1 MGLRL
6 IVNNAMAWSLSLIFL
21 VLIGCA
27 CALIVGLVRLS
38 REKDRRSAM
47 RWIATSLTL
56 AAVLLAAT
64 PIIRPGLDLL
74 VRWAYALN
82 PPAVSMEK
90 YLAIRSG
97 MTFDEVKQLLG
108 GGEIEFNRVEQPGY
122 SSMMYQWNNEDGSFA
137 LVTFNNG
144 IVANKNQTG
153 LE

>member
-82 PPAVSMEK
+82 PPAVSME
-90 YLAIRSG
+90 
-97 MTFDEVKQLLG
+97 
-108 GGEIEFNRVEQPGY
+108 
-122 SSMMYQWNNEDGSFA
+122 
-137 LVTFNNG
+137 
-144 IVANKNQTG
+144 
-153 LE
+153 

>member
-1 MGLRL
+1 
-6 IVNNAMAWSLSLIFL
+6 
-21 VLIGCA
+21 
-27 CALIVGLVRLS
+27 
-38 REKDRRSAM
+38 
-47 RWIATSLTL
+47 
-56 AAVLLAAT
+56 
-64 PIIRPGLDLL
+64 
-74 VRWAYALN
+74 
-82 PPAVSMEK
+82 
-90 YLAIRSG
+90 